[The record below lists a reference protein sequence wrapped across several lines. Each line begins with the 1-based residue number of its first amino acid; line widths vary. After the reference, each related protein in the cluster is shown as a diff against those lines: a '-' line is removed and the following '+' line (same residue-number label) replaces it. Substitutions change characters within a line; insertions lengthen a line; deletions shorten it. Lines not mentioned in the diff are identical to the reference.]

1 MTALPA
7 QQEQAVA
14 ELIGEQERR
23 LALWTESHGT
33 WSREIGNV
41 FVTAFAGSLDW
52 MWMITTP
59 RWSAMSGANVQ
70 LTTAFAAREAVDD
83 WIEVHGVG
91 ND

>member
-1 MTALPA
+1 MIPTLN
-7 QQEQAVA
+7 EQAVA
-14 ELIGEQERR
+14 EAGDEQVRR
-23 LALWTESHGT
+23 RALWTESHGT
-33 WSREIGNV
+33 WSREIGDV
-41 FVTAFAGSLDW
+41 FVTAFAGSRDW